1 MCQQT
6 KPVRFASWNEFPVKG
21 SVRKG
26 GEEMVKLYTFNK
38 AKEFWQFEDY
48 GLRSKA
54 SEYTGQGYI
63 VLFVW

>member
-1 MCQQT
+1 
-6 KPVRFASWNEFPVKG
+6 
-21 SVRKG
+21 
-26 GEEMVKLYTFNK
+26 MVKLYTFNK